1 MGCGASSESA
11 NVTYVNGKPTF
22 KGEDVTKGFEK
33 DNGLLFRIVNKKK
46 KQWAYYNDTT
56 QYEMHVQVTFNDDCD
71 IKALGK
77 TRLEQQDNGE
87 WVATVVVYPCE
98 TEMFIEGRVNGF
110 KSKMDALPLSDEYR
124 QRQEEKGNK

>member
-11 NVTYVNGKPTF
+11 NVTYLNGKPTF
-22 KGEDVTKGFEK
+22 KGDDVTKGFEK

-46 KQWAYYNDTT
+46 KQWAYYNDTK
-56 QYEMHVQVTFNDDCD
+56 QYEMHVCVTFNEDCD
-71 IKALGK
+71 IRALGK
-77 TRLEQQDNGE
+77 THLEQQDNGE

-110 KSKMDALPLSDEYR
+110 RSKMDALPLSDEYR
-124 QRQEEKGNK
+124 QRQEKKK

>member
-1 MGCGASSESA
+1 MGCGASTAKSD
-11 NVTYVNGKPTF
+11 VTFLNGKPTF
-22 KGEDVTKGFEK
+22 QGDEITKGFEK

-46 KQWAYYNDTT
+46 RQWAYYNDTT
-56 QYEMHVQVTFNDDCD
+56 QYEMHIKVTFNEDCD

-77 TRLEQQDNGE
+77 TTIEQLETGQ
-87 WVATVVVYPCE
+87 WVAAVVVFPGE

-124 QRQEEKGNK
+124 QRHKE